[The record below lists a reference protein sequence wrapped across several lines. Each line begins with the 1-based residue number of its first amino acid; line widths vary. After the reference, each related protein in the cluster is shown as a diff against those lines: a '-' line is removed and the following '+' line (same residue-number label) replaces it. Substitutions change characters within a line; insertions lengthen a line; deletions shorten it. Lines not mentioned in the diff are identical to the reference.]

1 MTHKTYKTY
10 KPYTKSG
17 AGYERLIVYWLA
29 TTIYDL
35 TVVFTSHHIK
45 AKKQK
50 DQMDGAARSGK
61 QNIVEGWLERSLE
74 GALKLLGVARASF
87 GELKEDYLD
96 YLRQNNLPLWD
107 KADPR
112 IRQIRQ
118 TPDLPYKTYKTY
130 KSYVIYTTND
140 EALANLI
147 VTLCCKES
155 FLLDRLIKS
164 TEQKFIQEGGFREN
178 LFKKRQDYRLKTGD

>member
-1 MTHKTYKTY
+1 M
-10 KPYTKSG
+10 KSI

-35 TVVFTSHHIK
+35 TVVFTNRYIK

-61 QNIVEGWLERSLE
+61 QNIVEGWLEKSFE
-74 GALKLLGVARASF
+74 SILKLLGVARASF

-96 YLRQNNLPLWD
+96 HLRQNNLSLWN
-107 KADPR
+107 KNDPR
-112 IRQIRQ
+112 ILQIRR
-118 TPDLPYKTYKTY
+118 TADLPYKTYKTY
-130 KSYVIYTTND
+130 TSYMTYTTND
-140 EALANLI
+140 ETLANLI
-147 VTLCCKES
+147 ITLCCKES

-164 TEQKFIQEGGFREN
+164 TEQKFIQDGGFREN
-178 LFKKRQDYRLKTGD
+178 LLKKRLTYCQKEV